1 METYIPLITG
11 SGGALVVLMVWL
23 SMIMVQKLHT
33 DGEFTRLEA
42 ENISLR
48 EENAQLR
55 SALDSE
61 RRSAS
66 DVARAGTVTNQ
77 LISALIELAAEH
89 KSVPPPVITARELGL

>member
-11 SGGALVVLMVWL
+11 SGGALAVLMLWL
-23 SMIMVQKLHT
+23 SLILAGKLHT
-33 DGEFTRLEA
+33 EQEFSKLND
-42 ENISLR
+42 ENISLK
-48 EENAQLR
+48 EENSQLR

-77 LISALIELAAEH
+77 LIIALTELAAER
-89 KSVPPPVITARELGL
+89 KQVPPPVITAKELGL

>member
-11 SGGALVVLMVWL
+11 SGGALVVLVIWL
-23 SMIMVQKLHT
+23 GTIMAQKLHT

-77 LISALIELAAEH
+77 LISALTELAAEH